1 MAESCRSFFV
11 FEWKVAHILLGLT
24 NISEGMAKNKES
36 LTKNQERLTNI
47 RRKVTNK
54 IKHEEMLLLFKV
66 SGDSKQGHMR
76 SQTKNT

>member
-24 NISEGMAKNKES
+24 NISEGMAKNK
-36 LTKNQERLTNI
+36 ERLTNI